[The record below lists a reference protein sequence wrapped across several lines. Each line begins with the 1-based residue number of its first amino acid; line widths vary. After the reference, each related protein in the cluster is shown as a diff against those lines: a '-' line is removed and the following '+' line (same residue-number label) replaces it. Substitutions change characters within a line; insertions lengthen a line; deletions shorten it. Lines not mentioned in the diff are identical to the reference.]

1 MSTRSFICV
10 EQDDGSY
17 KGVYCHWDGYL
28 TYNGAML
35 LDHYNSRE
43 RAEALIA
50 LGDLSLLCEKLYP
63 DPDKPHGFDYDK
75 RQPDVT
81 VAYAR
86 DRGEKNTEAR
96 IVTPESALDSWGE
109 YLYVF
114 CKDGK
119 WRYYALCDDQPE
131 LRDVETDLAKEFEA
145 MGIERPKDVYGFFPQ
160 ERIDQLKKEQA
171 KLRKNDA
178 VM

>member
-17 KGVYCHWDGYL
+17 KGVYCHSDGYL

-35 LDHYNSRE
+35 LDHYNNRE
-43 RAEALIA
+43 RADALIA

-96 IVTPESALDSWGE
+96 IVTPESALERFERSVFQGIPRGRHRHGGE
-109 YLYVF
+109 AQTQHGSFL
-114 CKDGK
+114 G
-119 WRYYALCDDQPE
+119 
-131 LRDVETDLAKEFEA
+131 
-145 MGIERPKDVYGFFPQ
+145 
-160 ERIDQLKKEQA
+160 RID
-171 KLRKNDA
+171 
-178 VM
+178 

>member
-1 MSTRSFICV
+1 
-10 EQDDGSY
+10 
-17 KGVYCHWDGYL
+17 
-28 TYNGAML
+28 ML

-43 RAEALIA
+43 KADALIA

-86 DRGEKNTEAR
+86 DRGEKLYEAR
-96 IVTPESALDSWGE
+96 TITLESALDSWGE
-109 YLYVF
+109 YMYVF

-119 WRYYALCDDQPE
+119 WRYYDLCANEPE

-145 MGIERPKDVYGFFPQ
+145 MGIERDDESSTY
-160 ERIDQLKKEQA
+160 ERVVLQ
-171 KLRKNDA
+171 LRKESDDVRTKERKTGN
-178 VM
+178 VRPVTLVR

>member
-17 KGVYCHWDGYL
+17 KGVYCHSDGYL

-43 RAEALIA
+43 KADALIA

-86 DRGEKNTEAR
+86 DRGEKLYEAR
-96 IVTPESALDSWGE
+96 TITLESALDSWGE
-109 YLYVF
+109 YINGDTTIYVRMNPN
-114 CKDGK
+114 CGMWKQT
-119 WRYYALCDDQPE
+119 L
-131 LRDVETDLAKEFEA
+131 
-145 MGIERPKDVYGFFPQ
+145 PKNLKRWVLNVQKTCTAFF
-160 ERIDQLKKEQA
+160 
-171 KLRKNDA
+171 RKRGLTN
-178 VM
+178 

>member
-17 KGVYCHWDGYL
+17 KGVYCHSDGYL

-43 RAEALIA
+43 KADALIA

-86 DRGEKNTEAR
+86 DRGEK
-96 IVTPESALDSWGE
+96 
-109 YLYVF
+109 LYENGDTTIYVRMNPN
-114 CKDGK
+114 CGMWKQT
-119 WRYYALCDDQPE
+119 L
-131 LRDVETDLAKEFEA
+131 
-145 MGIERPKDVYGFFPQ
+145 PKNLKRWVLNVQKTCTAFF
-160 ERIDQLKKEQA
+160 
-171 KLRKNDA
+171 RKRGLTN
-178 VM
+178 